1 MRVFSTES
9 LLVVNFTI
17 HKKLRKFKM
26 YYLDNSLLNII
37 LIIILLF
44 LVKKLYSRERDK

>member
-1 MRVFSTES
+1 MFSTES
-9 LLVVNFTI
+9 LLVVNFLPSI
-17 HKKLRKFKM
+17 KKLKQFKM
-26 YYLDNSLLNII
+26 YYLDNSFLNII